1 MSLIALPRL
10 PALPAFIVL
19 YAAIYSGFG
28 ASSPFW
34 ALFFQSRGMSAEEVG
49 ALLGLGLLARLL
61 AGPPGGYLADMLG
74 ARTML
79 ASCAALAA
87 CAAAG
92 LLAAA
97 GFLVLALVEMA
108 HAALLAPIP
117 TLADA
122 LALNAARPRAK
133 RGFEYGWVR
142 GAASA
147 AFVLGTLAAGQMLRT
162 TGPSAAAW
170 MQAMLLIGVVL
181 VAGLVPPLPAPAQAQ
196 RSVRALV
203 AATELFRIPLFRWLL
218 VVAALIY
225 GSHAMYDTFA
235 VIRWTAA
242 GIGPGTVSLLWS
254 ESVAAEVVVFLLIGP
269 AVVNRI
275 GPSGAAALA
284 AAAGV
289 IRWTV
294 MAQTADTTALALVQP
309 LHGLTFALL
318 HLACMQLLAAV
329 VPERSVPATA
339 QALYAFAAGLST
351 ALVMLVSGALYE
363 RLGAHA
369 FLLMAIL
376 CIVALP
382 LTPRLR
388 AAACL
393 QCRARAA
400 HSHCGTP

>member
-1 MSLIALPRL
+1 MSLIALHRL
-10 PALPAFIVL
+10 PALPGFIVL
-19 YAAIYSGFG
+19 YAMIYSAFG
-28 ASSPFW
+28 AASPFW

-49 ALLGLGLLARLL
+49 TLLGLGLLARLL

-74 ARTML
+74 ARAML
-79 ASCAALAA
+79 AGCAALAA

-92 LLAAA
+92 LLAAG

-108 HAALLAPIP
+108 HAALLAPIT

-122 LALNAARPRAK
+122 LALHAARPRAK

-147 AFVLGTLAAGQMLRT
+147 AFILGTLAAGQMLRT
-162 TGPSAAAW
+162 TELSAAAW
-170 MQAMLLIGVVL
+170 MQAVLLVGVVL
-181 VAGLVPPLPAPAQAQ
+181 AAGLVPPLSAPSQTQ
-196 RSVRALV
+196 RGVSAL
-203 AATELFRIPLFRWLL
+203 AGARELFRIPLFRRLL

-225 GSHAMYDTFA
+225 GSHAMYDSFA
-235 VIRWTAA
+235 VIRWNAA
-242 GIGPGTVSLLWS
+242 GMGPGTVSLLWS
-254 ESVAAEVVVFLLIGP
+254 ESVAAEVVVFLVVGP
-269 AVVNRI
+269 ALINRI
-275 GPSGAAALA
+275 GPGGAAALA

-289 IRWTV
+289 VRWTV
-294 MAQTADTTALALVQP
+294 MAQTTATTALALVQP

-318 HLACMQLLAAV
+318 HLACMRLLAAA

-351 ALVMLVSGALYE
+351 ALVMLVSGDLYE
-363 RLGAHA
+363 WLGAHA

-382 LTPRLR
+382 LALRLR
-388 AAACL
+388 APPCPQYRPRSAG
-393 QCRARAA
+393 
-400 HSHCGTP
+400 SHCGTP